1 MLKVVTLSVV
11 APEKGGEEKN
21 FDWQISLQMYSIFAD
36 FGQSK
41 INLFDDQKP
50 FSFIQGVGTTTLF
63 KAVFNF
69 AA

>member
-1 MLKVVTLSVV
+1 
-11 APEKGGEEKN
+11 
-21 FDWQISLQMYSIFAD
+21 MYSIFAD